1 MHIKGGTP
9 AYQVEE
15 GEAHVCK
22 NNHLHNKKNSETS
35 GLHFPYK
42 LLKDIRRDGVPK
54 KERASTYQAKQGM
67 DSIKQ

>member
-9 AYQVEE
+9 ACQVEE

-35 GLHFPYK
+35 GVHFPYK
-42 LLKDIRRDGVPK
+42 LLKDVGMECQKK
-54 KERASTYQAKQGM
+54 KEHLR
-67 DSIKQ
+67 IKQSRGWIA